1 MSQSIGLRKIKDD
14 NTLSI
19 VLVEGSVSQVL
30 KTKQGS
36 NQTLNFCFCSRILMH
51 LRKMITS
58 KHRGSGMQE
67 TQSEN
72 SRQFYS
78 KHFSIKIQGTRFLF
92 NFQKKYFVLRRQ
104 SHRANHDDDPGKL
117 VKSIFPVDEVSHS
130 VNR

>member
-1 MSQSIGLRKIKDD
+1 MSQSVGLRKISDD

-36 NQTLNFCFCSRILMH
+36 HQTLDFFCSRILMH

-72 SRQFYS
+72 SG
-78 KHFSIKIQGTRFLF
+78 HF
-92 NFQKKYFVLRRQ
+92 
-104 SHRANHDDDPGKL
+104 
-117 VKSIFPVDEVSHS
+117 
-130 VNR
+130 

>member
-1 MSQSIGLRKIKDD
+1 MSQSVGFRKINDD

-36 NQTLNFCFCSRILMH
+36 NQTLNFFFCSRILMY

-58 KHRGSGMQE
+58 KHRGSGKQE

-72 SRQFYS
+72 SRQF
-78 KHFSIKIQGTRFLF
+78 
-92 NFQKKYFVLRRQ
+92 
-104 SHRANHDDDPGKL
+104 
-117 VKSIFPVDEVSHS
+117 
-130 VNR
+130 

>member
-1 MSQSIGLRKIKDD
+1 MSQSVGLGKINDD

-72 SRQFYS
+72 SG
-78 KHFSIKIQGTRFLF
+78 HF
-92 NFQKKYFVLRRQ
+92 
-104 SHRANHDDDPGKL
+104 
-117 VKSIFPVDEVSHS
+117 
-130 VNR
+130 

>member
-1 MSQSIGLRKIKDD
+1 MSQSVGFRKINDD

-36 NQTLNFCFCSRILMH
+36 NQTLNFFFFSRILMH
-51 LRKMITS
+51 LREMITS

-72 SRQFYS
+72 SRQF
-78 KHFSIKIQGTRFLF
+78 
-92 NFQKKYFVLRRQ
+92 
-104 SHRANHDDDPGKL
+104 
-117 VKSIFPVDEVSHS
+117 
-130 VNR
+130 

>member
-1 MSQSIGLRKIKDD
+1 MSKSFGLRKIIDD

-36 NQTLNFCFCSRILMH
+36 NQTLNFFFCSRILMY

-72 SRQFYS
+72 SRQF
-78 KHFSIKIQGTRFLF
+78 
-92 NFQKKYFVLRRQ
+92 
-104 SHRANHDDDPGKL
+104 
-117 VKSIFPVDEVSHS
+117 
-130 VNR
+130 